1 MYTNDDC
8 SEVKC
13 PHELYCGNGGLSF
26 IDINIIQLL
35 SFVCLVI
42 KSMTSFLRYTADLNF
57 LEDHI
62 NHVYA
67 ILVPCSIIELSK
79 NMTSCLTTCTIK
91 PRYKVLR

>member
-13 PHELYCGNGGLSF
+13 PNDLYCSNGGLSL
-26 IDINIIQLL
+26 ININIIQLL
-35 SFVCLVI
+35 SFACLLI

-67 ILVPCSIIELSK
+67 NSSPML
-79 NMTSCLTTCTIK
+79 
-91 PRYKVLR
+91 YY